1 MTFRDRFPVDLDS
14 RSLSDLAPRV
24 RIWRG
29 TRIGTQG
36 EPCENIYIIAEGQV
50 LLSRRNTEGEDY
62 ALYLLG
68 PGDLFGE
75 GALSRQRRWLVTA
88 RAMTDGVVHVLPAG
102 QLPRLAQYY
111 PQLTAHIVTLLS
123 SRLER
128 AHLRL
133 DIVTTDSARGR
144 LLSILNV
151 LADYHGETRDGAR
164 WLPMRLTQAELGS
177 MVGLAR
183 ETVARTLGELESE
196 GVIRR
201 QGRRG
206 LWLFHV
212 AEYDE
217 APAPASRPATR
228 RVAK

>member
-1 MTFRDRFPVDLDS
+1 MTFKDRFPIDLDS
-14 RSLSDLAPRV
+14 RALTDLAPRS
-24 RIWRG
+24 RIWKG

-36 EPCENIYIIAEGQV
+36 EPCENVYIIAEGQV
-50 LLSRRNTEGEDY
+50 LLSRRNAEGEDY

-75 GALSRQRRWLVTA
+75 GSLGRQRRWLVSA
-88 RAMTDGVVHVLPAG
+88 KALTDGILHVLPAG
-102 QLPRLAQYY
+102 QLPRFAQFY

-144 LLSILNV
+144 LLSILSV

-201 QGRRG
+201 LGRRG
-206 LWLFHV
+206 MWLYHV
-212 AEYDE
+212 PDIETPPDDLE
-217 APAPASRPATR
+217 
-228 RVAK
+228 

>member
-1 MTFRDRFPVDLDS
+1 MNFRDRFPIDLDS
-14 RSLSDLAPRV
+14 RALTDLAPRT
-24 RIWRG
+24 RFWKG

-36 EPCENIYIIAEGQV
+36 ELCENVYIIAEGQV
-50 LLSRRNTEGEDY
+50 LLSRRNSEGEDY

-75 GALSRQRRWLVTA
+75 GSLGRQRRWHVTA
-88 RAMTDGVVHVLPAG
+88 KAMTDGVTHVLPAC
-102 QLPRLAQYY
+102 QLPRFAQFY

-123 SRLER
+123 ARLER

-144 LLSILNV
+144 LLSLLAV

-183 ETVARTLGELESE
+183 ETVARTLGELEAD
-196 GVIRR
+196 GIIRR
-201 QGRRG
+201 LGRRG
-206 LWLFHV
+206 LWLYHV
-212 AEYDE
+212 PDVD
-217 APAPASRPATR
+217 TG
-228 RVAK
+228 VDL